1 MMTARRTLT
10 TRKIL
15 ISEHSP
21 HVVLLAIAS
30 DLLAGTQ

>member
-1 MMTARRTLT
+1 MMTACRTLT

-21 HVVLLAIAS
+21 RIVLLAIAS
-30 DLLAGTQ
+30 DLPAGTR